1 MTTAEVKIWNETVGV
16 VALPDGE
23 AFGYFEFDPK
33 FLASGLQL
41 APLQMPLGRGV
52 FRFPSLAIQSFHG
65 LPGML
70 ADCLPD
76 KFGNALIDAWV
87 ARERRQGLNA
97 VERLCYTGTRG
108 MGALEFFP
116 PRGPRFPTSEAVDVQ
131 ALVQL
136 ASEVLANRSRLK
148 GSMAPDQREFALR
161 DILRVGTSAGGARA
175 KAVLAWNPM
184 TDELR
189 SGQVNAGDGF
199 EHWLLKF
206 DGVAA
211 NTDHGLALPQGF
223 GAIEFAYFL
232 MARAAKLEMSECRLL
247 EEHDRRHFMTKRFD
261 RGPAGEKLH
270 MQSLGA
276 LEHLDFNVP
285 GAGSYEGALWT
296 ISKLGLSMDT
306 KEQMFR
312 RMVFNVIARN
322 QDDHV
327 KNVAFLMN
335 QRGEWSLAPAYDIT
349 YSFNPQSVWT
359 AQHQMSIN
367 GKRDGFTM
375 EDFEACARS
384 ASMHRGRAAEIVEE
398 VSEAV
403 TRWPEHAWR
412 ASVAEDQAAAIE
424 ATFRTHLLGRRSAAA
439 AAAAP
444 VIQRERSR

>member
-1 MTTAEVKIWNETVGV
+1 MTTAEIKIWNETVGV

-23 AFGYFEFDPK
+23 VFGYFEFEPK
-33 FLASGLQL
+33 FLDRGLQL

-52 FRFPSLAIQSFHG
+52 FRFPGLALQSFHG

-87 ARERRQGLNA
+87 ARERRPNLNA

-116 PRGPRFPTSEAVDVQ
+116 PQGPVFSTSEAVDVS

-136 ASEVLANRSRLK
+136 ASDVLTNRRQLQ
-148 GSMAPDQREFALR
+148 GSMAPDQRSAALR

-211 NTDHGLALPQGF
+211 NTDHGLSLPQGF
-223 GAIEFAYFL
+223 GAIEYAYFL
-232 MARAAKLEMSECRLL
+232 MARAAGVEMSECRLL
-247 EEHDRRHFMTKRFD
+247 EENERRHFMTKRFD
-261 RGPAGEKLH
+261 RGRDGEKLH

-312 RMVFNVIARN
+312 RMVFNVVARN

-327 KNVAFLMN
+327 KNIAFIMN
-335 QRGEWSLAPAYDIT
+335 QQGEWSLAPAYDVT
-349 YSFNPQSVWT
+349 YSYNPQSIWT

-367 GKRDGFTM
+367 GKRDGFTA
-375 EDFEACARS
+375 EDFEAVARG
-384 ASMHRGRAAEIVEE
+384 ASMHRGRAAEILEE
-398 VSEAV
+398 VTRAV
-403 TRWPEHAWR
+403 SRWSDYAWR
-412 ASVAEDQAAAIE
+412 AGVAEDQASAIQ
-424 ATFRTHLLGRRSAAA
+424 ATFRTHLLGRETT
-439 AAAAP
+439 AP
-444 VIQRERSR
+444 PTRQVGRSR